1 MDIVISIIVT
11 VMIIT
16 TIVIM
21 MLFVSGPGLWVLSQ
35 LLLILYFWLD
45 NGANTCGIDFHFGE
59 KNLKAKRDLD
69 SIISDDAPRGETYF
83 EFKFFEELLVSG
95 FKVVSEEGR

>member
-1 MDIVISIIVT
+1 MHIG
-11 VMIIT
+11 
-16 TIVIM
+16 IM

-45 NGANTCGIDFHFGE
+45 NGANTCGIDFHFRQT
-59 KNLKAKRDLD
+59 KTKVKRDLD

>member
-1 MDIVISIIVT
+1 MNFKSHQCNADFKSSEYSNPS
-11 VMIIT
+11 
-16 TIVIM
+16 
-21 MLFVSGPGLWVLSQ
+21 LSGPGLWVASQ
-35 LLLILYFWLD
+35 LLLLLYFKMD
-45 NGANTCGIDFHFGE
+45 NGANTCGIDFRFKKTE
-59 KNLKAKRDLD
+59 TKAKRELD